1 MSHVAM
7 AVLALFL
14 GHLLGTDPILPLI
27 LLTKMG
33 PVPRMAGG
41 GAGILG
47 VWGMIL

>member
-1 MSHVAM
+1 M
-7 AVLALFL
+7 AVLALFF

-47 VWGMIL
+47 AWGMIL